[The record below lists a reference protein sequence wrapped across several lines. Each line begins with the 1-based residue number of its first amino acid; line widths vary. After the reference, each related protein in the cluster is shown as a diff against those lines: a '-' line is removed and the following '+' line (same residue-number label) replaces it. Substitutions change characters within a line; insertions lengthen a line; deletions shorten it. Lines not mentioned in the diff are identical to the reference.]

1 MKTIRTRSF
10 WLALT
15 AGLWLGAANPA
26 HALCNDPKNWLAA
39 PGPSIKMMVGKAE
52 DQPFDLSSSVTVDEA
67 YPISL
72 PKDLLDKIADALPA
86 DGGDLSYYEEDG
98 RGNWRI
104 CRVEHW
110 VTNRFMNESA
120 QQAVA
125 RGLSKKYVATS
136 RRLAKLVDGYW
147 IFSATQYFYDAKGRI
162 ERVMYW
168 YYDDGKPSPEPA
180 RCFRFDDKDRITLS
194 VSPETTKIC
203 PSGEPDLR
211 DSWRIYRYGEY
222 EGKTVTLLDR
232 GHSGNLYGTWSEGWT
247 FRAGPA
253 PEDTHGTA
261 EANSKK
267 GVKIIYGS
275 TYGKLDDNTANK
287 VVKDSYGRWSGSTYV
302 FTKPPVPLAVIENP
316 ELIYQYERR
325 RQTYVDGNFIRLFEL
340 FKANENIARHRYYTL
355 DGSILRHEQLDAKG
369 RVTRVI
375 TINDWRQP
383 RPGPNPQVN
392 DKLLTN
398 KGIRVFAHQIYHR
411 VYDLDV
417 NGKPTLVAISWNRDR
432 RLNPLKKTHIDFAD
446 LVYGTPNGKERWKTR
461 DEFEKAFDTSWQAAQ
476 VYPDMVG
483 KTGDEDED

>member
-39 PGPSIKMMVGKAE
+39 PGPSIKMIVGKE
-52 DQPFDLSSSVTVDEA
+52 QEQPLGFADVNARVA
-67 YPISL
+67 YPAPM
-72 PKDLLDKIADALPA
+72 PKDLLDKVTGALPA
-86 DGGDLSYYEEDG
+86 DGGDISYYEEDG

-104 CRVEHW
+104 CRVDKW
-110 VTNRFMNESA
+110 NPNRYLNGSPEDTAA
-120 QQAVA
+120 Q
-125 RGLSKKYVATS
+125 RLSKQYVAS
-136 RRLAKLVDGYW
+136 SSRLAKLVDGYW
-147 IFSATQYFYDAKGRI
+147 IYSAKQYFYDAKGRI
-162 ERVMYW
+162 ERVMEWHFIY
-168 YYDDGKPSPEPA
+168 GKPSPEPTY
-180 RCFRFDDKDRITLS
+180 CFRFDDKDRIIQS
-194 VSPETTKIC
+194 VSPKTTKIC
-203 PSGEPDLR
+203 PRGEPDLR
-211 DSWRIYRYGEY
+211 DSWSIYRYGEY

-232 GHSGNLYGTWSEGWT
+232 GHSGNSDGTWSEGWT
-247 FRAGPA
+247 FHAGPA
-253 PEDTHGTA
+253 PEDTYGVSK
-261 EANSKK
+261 ANSKK

-275 TYGKLDDNTANK
+275 SYGKLDDNPANK
-287 VVKDSYGRWSGSTYV
+287 VVDSFGSWNGSTYV

-369 RVTRVI
+369 RITRVI

-411 VYDLDV
+411 VYDLDA
-417 NGKPTLVAISWNRDR
+417 NGKPTLVAISWNRAR
-432 RLNPLKKTHIDFAD
+432 RLNPLKKTHIDLAD